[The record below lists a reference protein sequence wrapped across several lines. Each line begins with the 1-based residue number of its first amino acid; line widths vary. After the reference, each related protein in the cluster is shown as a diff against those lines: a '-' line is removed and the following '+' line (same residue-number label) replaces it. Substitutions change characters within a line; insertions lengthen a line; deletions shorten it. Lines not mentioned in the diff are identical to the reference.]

1 MENLIQTPLG
11 MANHCLLTHTH
22 THTFL
27 GDLAYLLP
35 LYEVPRIVKFR
46 ETKNGIGVAEGWGSW
61 CFLGTEFHLEKK
73 KKFWRYTVVM
83 CV

>member
-11 MANHCLLTHTH
+11 MANYCLLSLSHTHTHTH

-46 ETKNGIGVAEGWGSW
+46 ETENKIVVAQGWGS
-61 CFLGTEFHLEKK
+61 
-73 KKFWRYTVVM
+73 
-83 CV
+83 